1 MSSIAIIN
9 QSAPYG
15 TSHAGES
22 LDIAMIAGT
31 FGQDISLFFLGDGV
45 FQLLQEQNP
54 ENKGV
59 KSLSKM
65 MKSLVF
71 FDVEKL
77 YVCQQSMQE
86 RGLVVEDMCVG
97 VFPLSPASI
106 TEYISSHDRVMVF

>member
-15 TSHAGES
+15 TSQANES

-31 FGQDISLFFLGDGV
+31 FGQDISLFFTGDGV
-45 FQLLQEQNP
+45 FQLLQGQNP
-54 ENKGV
+54 ELKGI

-71 FDVEKL
+71 FDIENL
-77 YVCQQSMQE
+77 YVCEHSMQE
-86 RGLVVEDMCVG
+86 RGLVLEDMCINVS
-97 VFPLSPASI
+97 PLSKASMADC
-106 TEYISSHDRVMVF
+106 ISSHNRIMVF